1 MQNSERGWS
10 CVFLQTPKLWWK
22 ICTRHKWNR
31 EGMKDKPVTVHLV
44 LGIVLKAETLD
55 LKSVLMLHDTVLGKH

>member
-1 MQNSERGWS
+1 
-10 CVFLQTPKLWWK
+10 
-22 ICTRHKWNR
+22 
-31 EGMKDKPVTVHLV
+31 MKDKPVTVHLV